1 MTFPKCSEGQV
12 WPSCSVAVTRYQI
25 LTQREGFLAEKWDRN
40 RSFCLCHSFLTV
52 KMKKWGTEGH
62 WGRMTSPQ
70 SFSPPKTGSGF
81 TKEKQ
86 SFQSTQ
92 PCFHPTMAAK
102 LAPGLTT
109 QRTRDKMA
117 QTNHRSWIKVPLGPD
132 FALTHMTT
140 KPTWQWNHIILRKK
154 WSTNFIFWEITFPS
168 LLQHCILKDYGHVM
182 PRSVMNLDVSKGIMK
197 Y

>member
-1 MTFPKCSEGQV
+1 MTFPKRSKGQV
-12 WPSCSVAVTRYQI
+12 WPCCSVAVTHYQI
-25 LTQREGFLAEKWDRN
+25 LTQREGFLAENWDRN

-52 KMKKWGTEGH
+52 KMKKWATQGH
-62 WGRMTSPQ
+62 WERITLPQ
-70 SFSPPKTGSGF
+70 SFSSAKTGSGF

-102 LAPGLTT
+102 LDPGLTT

-132 FALTHMTT
+132 FALTNSYKTHMAM
-140 KPTWQWNHIILRKK
+140 KSHHFKEK
-154 WSTNFIFWEITFPS
+154 MEHKFYFWETTFPS
-168 LLQHCILKDYGHVM
+168 LLQDYGHVM
-182 PRSVMNLDVSKGIMK
+182 PRSVMNLDVSKGVMK